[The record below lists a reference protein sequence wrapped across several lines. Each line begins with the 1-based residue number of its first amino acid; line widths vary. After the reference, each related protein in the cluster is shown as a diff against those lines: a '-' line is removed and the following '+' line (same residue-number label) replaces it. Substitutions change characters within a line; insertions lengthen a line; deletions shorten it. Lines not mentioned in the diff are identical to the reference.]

1 MIIKKYFINL
11 CGPPGIG
18 KTALIKNGVAEAF
31 NIPFNFI
38 SLGGSTDSSNFE
50 LHYYTYEGSTYGK
63 IVDILI
69 RSKCMNPIIYFDELD
84 KVSETPKGQEIINF
98 LTHITDS
105 IQNDH
110 FNDKY
115 FSGIDIDLSK
125 VIFIFSCNDLNK
137 INKILLDRMHIIKL
151 NSFSNIDKIS
161 ISNKFIIPELLNKFK
176 FNNKIIINNEI
187 ISHIIN
193 SYTYEGGI
201 RKLKERLYEVLREIN
216 LRNITNKKLLN
227 KKIKFPINI
236 TKELLDDDIFKNKN
250 KIKFDMINND
260 SKVGIING
268 LWATDYGIGGIAPIE
283 VTFSLNNNLLELE
296 LTGCQGEVMQESM
309 KVAKTV
315 ALNLMNQDELN
326 VIIENLSKN
335 KLNGLHIHCPDGAT
349 PIDGPSAGSAITIA
363 IYSLLTNKKIKNNI
377 AITGEITLQGK
388 VTEIGGL
395 KEKIYGGLQA
405 GIDTIIYPKDNQ
417 EDLDKI
423 LKNDIDLSD
432 KLKFI
437 QVDNINDA
445 LKYVL

>member
-1 MIIKKYFINL
+1 
-11 CGPPGIG
+11 
-18 KTALIKNGVAEAF
+18 
-31 NIPFNFI
+31 
-38 SLGGSTDSSNFE
+38 
-50 LHYYTYEGSTYGK
+50 
-63 IVDILI
+63 
-69 RSKCMNPIIYFDELD
+69 MNPIIYFDELD